1 MNLDDAI
8 IIETFPNRISAE
20 MAAGLLESEGIEAMV
35 LADDAGGAYPMLQY
49 IRGVR
54 LLVAPEDEAE
64 AREIL
69 QAMETGEVP
78 EEEWNTSTAATI
90 IPFQK
95 KNLESAKKT
104 WEQAMDIPQVIKE
117 MAREAKIA
125 ARKLRAL
132 DRGVKDRVI
141 LRVAELLKE
150 QQARIQAEN
159 RRDVA
164 AAQEQGMAAA
174 FVDRLTLSDKVMA
187 SMIKGL
193 QEVAA
198 LPDPVGAVTGMW
210 VRPNGLKVG
219 RQRIPLGVIGFI
231 YESRPNVTVDAAALC
246 FKSGNAV
253 ILKGGKE
260 ALHSNLALAG
270 LMQEALAEAGVPAAA
285 VQVIPSVAREAT
297 LELLK
302 QDELV
307 DLIIPRGGEG
317 LIRFVAEHSR
327 IPVLKH
333 YKGVC
338 HIFVDAGAD
347 LDLAEIVCFNA
358 KVQRPGV
365 CNAMET
371 LLVHEAAAEKFI
383 PRMFQ
388 RFRQAGVELRGC
400 PRTREIDPETIP
412 AQEEDWGA
420 EFLDLILAVQVVPD
434 LDAALAHIA
443 RYSSNHTEAIITRD
457 YDRSQRFLKEVD
469 SSVVLVNAST
479 RFNDGGELGLGAE
492 IGINTSKL
500 HAFGPMGLEELT
512 TTKFIVYGNGQIR
525 G

>member
-1 MNLDDAI
+1 MVRN
-8 IIETFPNRISAE
+8 
-20 MAAGLLESEGIEAMV
+20 MAL
-35 LADDAGGAYPMLQY
+35 
-49 IRGVR
+49 
-54 LLVAPEDEAE
+54 
-64 AREIL
+64 
-69 QAMETGEVP
+69 
-78 EEEWNTSTAATI
+78 
-90 IPFQK
+90 
-95 KNLESAKKT
+95 
-104 WEQAMDIPQVIKE
+104 
-117 MAREAKIA
+117 EAKAA
-125 ARKLRAL
+125 ARQVGNLSRA
-132 DRGVKDRVI
+132 VKDRVI
-141 LRVAELLKE
+141 LRVAELLE
-150 QQARIQAEN
+150 ERRTAIQAEN
-159 RRDVA
+159 RRDVDA
-164 AAQEQGMAAA
+164 ALAQNHPTA
-174 FVDRLTLSDKVMA
+174 FIDRLTLSDKVIG
-187 SMIKGL
+187 SMITGL
-193 QEVAA
+193 IEVAA

-246 FKSGNAV
+246 LKSGNAV

-260 ALHSNLALAG
+260 SIHSNMALTG
-270 LMQEALAEAGVPAAA
+270 LMQEALEAAGAPQAA
-285 VQVIPSVAREAT
+285 VQVIPSIAREAT

-338 HIFVDAGAD
+338 HIFVDAAAD
-347 LDLAEIVCFNA
+347 MEMAETVCFNA

-371 LLVHEAAAEKFI
+371 MLVHEKAAPWFLPGMLA
-383 PRMFQ
+383 RL
-388 RFRQAGVELRGC
+388 RDAGVEIRGC
-400 PRTREIDPETIP
+400 PRTREIDPEVTP
-412 AQEEDWGA
+412 AIEADWGC
-420 EFLDLILAVQVVPD
+420 EFLDLILAVKVVPD
-434 LDAALAHIA
+434 LNAALDHIA

-457 YDRSQRFLKEVD
+457 YGRAQRFLKEVD

-512 TTKFIVYGNGQIR
+512 TTKFIVYGDGQIR
-525 G
+525 T

>member
-1 MNLDDAI
+1 MNI
-8 IIETFPNRISAE
+8 PE
-20 MAAGLLESEGIEAMV
+20 MVHYMA
-35 LADDAGGAYPMLQY
+35 Q
-49 IRGVR
+49 
-54 LLVAPEDEAE
+54 E
-64 AREIL
+64 AR
-69 QAMETGEVP
+69 
-78 EEEWNTSTAATI
+78 
-90 IPFQK
+90 
-95 KNLESAKKT
+95 
-104 WEQAMDIPQVIKE
+104 D
-117 MAREAKIA
+117 A
-125 ARKLRAL
+125 ARRLGTL
-132 DRGVKDRVI
+132 SRGVKDRVI
-141 LRVAELLKE
+141 LRVAELIE
-150 QQARIQAEN
+150 ERRAQIQTANQQDVEAARAQGYP
-159 RRDVA
+159 A
-164 AAQEQGMAAA
+164 AL
-174 FVDRLTLSDKVMA
+174 VDRLTLSDKVCA

-246 FKSGNAV
+246 LKSGNAV

-260 ALHSNLALAG
+260 ALHSNLALAQA
-270 LMQEALAEAGVPAAA
+270 MQDALSEAGAPQAA

-338 HIFVDAGAD
+338 HIFVDESAD
-347 LDLAEIVCFNA
+347 LNMAEEVCFNA

-371 LLVHEAAAEKFI
+371 LLVHEAAAPAFL
-383 PRMFQ
+383 PRMFA
-388 RFRQAGVELRGC
+388 RFRQAQVELRGC
-400 PRTREIDPETIP
+400 PRTREIAPQVVP
-412 AQEEDWGA
+412 AHGDDWGT
-420 EFLDLILAVQVVPD
+420 EFLDLILAVQVVPT
-434 LDAALAHIA
+434 LDAALEHIA

-457 YDRSQRFLKEVD
+457 YARAQRFLQEVD

-512 TTKFIVYGNGQIR
+512 TTKFIVYGDGQIR
-525 G
+525 T